1 MQDVDNANNRVD
13 YFSKGLELSTRVIN
27 GAKIR
32 LPLISTQTAVSMI
45 SYVLPLPDWVDSSAP
60 MRRASKSWSTKP
72 EEL

>member
-1 MQDVDNANNRVD
+1 MSTTVSNILAR
-13 YFSKGLELSTRVIN
+13 ELSTRVIN

-32 LPLISTQTAVSMI
+32 LPLISTQTAVSTI
-45 SYVLPLPDWVDSSAP
+45 SYVLPLPDWVDNSAP